1 MRWRSLSTAL
11 RRRIRYKIT
20 WGGALFLLTLGLV
33 GAAAALSA
41 NNLLFLIVAAMLATL
56 LVSGL
61 VSRLCLAGLELELIL
76 PEHISARRN
85 VPARL
90 VLRNLKRW
98 MPSFSIQVAGVPE
111 SDRPPILRT
120 PIYFPI
126 VPAGAVLAESSDVFF
141 TRRGVHSRNL
151 FAFSTKFP
159 FGFLEKNARVTLRKD
174 TLVYPSIES
183 GAGLEDLLA
192 GIAGEIEMH
201 LRGGGR
207 DFYRIRPY
215 QAFESARHVDWKST
229 AHTGD
234 LHVREFARE
243 RRRTVE
249 IFLDLDVSR
258 DVPRGMPGGP
268 EEWFERAVECC
279 AFLSWRL
286 HETGLRFRSQQCD
299 IRLPEEGD
307 VYTILRFLA
316 LVSPRKGS
324 LPEQPA
330 DESNLQIVLS
340 AAPRRFLDAGWTPA
354 RVLGPDDL
362 LGDGAGDGAGG
373 AAEA

>member
-11 RRRIRYKIT
+11 RKRIRYKIT

-33 GAAAALSA
+33 SAAAALSA

-61 VSRLCLAGLELELIL
+61 VSRLCLAGLELELVL

-111 SDRPPILRT
+111 GDRPPILRA

-126 VPAGAVLAESSDVFF
+126 VPGGAVLEESAEVFF
-141 TRRGVHSRNL
+141 TRRGVHSHNL

-159 FGFLEKNARVTLRKD
+159 FGFLEKNTRVTLRKD
-174 TLVYPSIES
+174 TLVYPSLETRPGFES
-183 GAGLEDLLA
+183 LLA
-192 GIAGEIEMH
+192 GIAGEIETQ

-234 LHVREFARE
+234 LQVREFARE
-243 RRRTVE
+243 RERTVE
-249 IFLDLDVSR
+249 IFLDR
-258 DVPRGMPGGP
+258 DVPRGMPSGS
-268 EEWFERAVECC
+268 EEWFERAVECS
-279 AFLSWRL
+279 AFLCWRL
-286 HETGLRFRSQQCD
+286 RETGLRFRSQRCD

-316 LVSPRKGS
+316 LVSPQKGS

-330 DESNLQIVLS
+330 HESNLQIVLS
-340 AAPRRFLDAGWTPA
+340 ANPQRFLDAGWTPA
-354 RVLGPDDL
+354 RVLRPCDL
-362 LGDGAGDGAGG
+362 FGDGPSDGAAGS
-373 AAEA
+373 AEA

>member
-11 RRRIRYKIT
+11 RKRIRYKIT

-33 GAAAALSA
+33 SAAAALSA

-61 VSRLCLAGLELELIL
+61 VSRLCLAGLELELVL

-85 VPARL
+85 LPARL

-111 SDRPPILRT
+111 DGQAPILRA

-126 VPAGAVLAESSDVFF
+126 VPGGAVLEESAGVFF

-174 TLVYPSIES
+174 TLVYPSVETKP
-183 GAGLEDLLA
+183 GFENLLA

-234 LHVREFARE
+234 LQVREFARE
-243 RRRTVE
+243 RQRTVE
-249 IFLDLDVSR
+249 IFLDR
-258 DVPRGMPGGP
+258 GAPRKSSPGW
-268 EEWFERAVECC
+268 EEWFERAVECS
-279 AFLSWRL
+279 AFLCWHL
-286 HETGLRFRSQQCD
+286 QETGLRFRSQHCD
-299 IRLPEEGD
+299 IRLPEDGD
-307 VYTILRFLA
+307 VYTILKFLA
-316 LVSPRKGS
+316 LVSPQASKIH
-324 LPEQPA
+324 EEPA

-340 AAPRRFLDAGWTPA
+340 ADPQRFLDAGWTPA
-354 RVLGPDDL
+354 RVLGPGDL
-362 LGDGAGDGAGG
+362 SVDG
-373 AAEA
+373 AAESAEA